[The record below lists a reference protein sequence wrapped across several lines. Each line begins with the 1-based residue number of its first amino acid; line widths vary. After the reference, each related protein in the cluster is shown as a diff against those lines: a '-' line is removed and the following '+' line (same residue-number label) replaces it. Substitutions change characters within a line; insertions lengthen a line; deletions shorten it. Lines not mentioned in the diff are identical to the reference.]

1 MRLPLLIVGFVDRRK
16 NSLSPAHCPSG
27 LLGFVVA
34 AAVAAAKAAAANA
47 AGAAHAD
54 RKFSHYVLL
63 IAAVAV
69 CFAAVGSDVAVVA
82 FGSGAGKKQKK
93 QKTLTSNKELLVL
106 LFR

>member
-16 NSLSPAHCPSG
+16 NSLSHAHCPSG
-27 LLGFVVA
+27 LLGFVV
-34 AAVAAAKAAAANA
+34 VADAAANSA
-47 AGAAHAD
+47 VD

-63 IAAVAV
+63 IAAVAL

-82 FGSGAGKKQKK
+82 FGSGVAAAGSGVAVVALQ
-93 QKTLTSNKELLVL
+93 QTLTSNKELLVL

>member
-27 LLGFVVA
+27 LLGFA
-34 AAVAAAKAAAANA
+34 AAVAGAAGAAAANA
-47 AGAAHAD
+47 AAD
-54 RKFSHYVLL
+54 RKFSRYVLL

-69 CFAAVGSDVAVVA
+69 CFAAVGSGVAVVA
-82 FGSGAGKKQKK
+82 FGSAAGKKQKK
-93 QKTLTSNKELLVL
+93 QSLTSNKESAVL